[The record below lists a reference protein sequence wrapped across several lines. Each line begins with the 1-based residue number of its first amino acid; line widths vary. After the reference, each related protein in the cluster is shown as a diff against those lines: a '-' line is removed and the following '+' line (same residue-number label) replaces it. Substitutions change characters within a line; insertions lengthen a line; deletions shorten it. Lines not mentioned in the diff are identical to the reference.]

1 VLLAMNRRLI
11 LTYPAYDRFRAVI
24 SAPPKPGYGRL
35 LPMMDPSA
43 TIDRHRPRPV
53 TCQRPLSHDPR
64 RPIRSLIRASCFAV
78 SDLVKRNAMPIAVT
92 QSPITTSKILFSL
105 NRYALTKKT
114 MPTKIDSAPKSRA
127 STFRVIKKARSEFH
141 RTSLDPEPQRATAS
155 LSSMR
160 EIVPA

>member
-1 VLLAMNRRLI
+1 
-11 LTYPAYDRFRAVI
+11 
-24 SAPPKPGYGRL
+24 
-35 LPMMDPSA
+35 
-43 TIDRHRPRPV
+43 
-53 TCQRPLSHDPR
+53 
-64 RPIRSLIRASCFAV
+64 
-78 SDLVKRNAMPIAVT
+78 MPIAVT